1 MLGLAMSRAEILAAA
16 LTLEPS
22 ERIAL
27 SVELL
32 ESVEAVDD
40 DVQADVQAA
49 WETEAERRV
58 EEIERGEAE
67 TVSAEEV
74 FARFGLVF

>member
-1 MLGLAMSRAEILAAA
+1 MSRAEILAAA

-67 TVSAEEV
+67 TVAAEEV

>member
-1 MLGLAMSRAEILAAA
+1 MSRAELLAAA

-32 ESVEAVDD
+32 ESVDAVD

-49 WETEAERRV
+49 WEIEAERRV
-58 EEIERGEAE
+58 EELERGEAE